1 MKKVGL
7 RIREGIM
14 EETRDEKNVEKKSY
28 EKPELTRHGK
38 LTDGMSGILVNY
50 GENGAPTPE
59 CVY

>member
-1 MKKVGL
+1 
-7 RIREGIM
+7 M